1 MDVGEVHVILGELL
15 ENVIVMDCLGSN
27 VLVISQLRRSKD
39 YEGRMSVFLARRDG
53 GDVLNTAKW

>member
-39 YEGRMSVFLARRDG
+39 YEGRMSVFLARRDC